1 MRHEA
6 EAMRAIAASELRAA
20 LRGRVVQGFA
30 LLFGVLALSVS
41 VAGLAASGQLLV
53 QGYARTAVS
62 LLTLAIYLL
71 PLLGLVVGAHAFGA
85 ENGGTELLLVQPVSR
100 TGVLLGRAL
109 GLAAALGGV
118 AIAGFGLAGVVVG
131 LGAGWAG
138 LGGYCAVL
146 AGTLLVGWAALA
158 AGVLIGVLAR
168 SRLAAVGAALAAWLL
183 AAVLYDLAAI
193 ALLQLTGS
201 GEPGP
206 YLVTLLALN
215 PIDGM
220 RALGLVSLG
229 ADVLLGPTGAAM
241 QRALGPD
248 GGAALVLGALAA
260 WIAIPLWLAG
270 RVYCE
275 RDF

>member
-1 MRHEA
+1 MRHGVDA
-6 EAMRAIAASELRAA
+6 VRAIAASELRAA

-30 LLFGVLALSVS
+30 VLFGLLALSVS

-71 PLLGLVVGAHAFGA
+71 PLLGLVIGAHAFGA
-85 ENGGTELLLVQPVSR
+85 EGGGIELLLVQPVSR
-100 TGVLLGRAL
+100 TGVLLGRTI
-109 GLAAALGGV
+109 GLAVALGGV
-118 AIAGFGLAGVVVG
+118 AVAGFGLAGVVVG
-131 LGAGWAG
+131 LGAGWDG
-138 LGGYCAVL
+138 IGGYCAVMG
-146 AGTLLVGWAALA
+146 GTLLVGWAALA

-168 SRLAAVGAALAAWLL
+168 RRLAAIGAALAAWLL
-183 AAVLYDLAAI
+183 VAVLYDLAAI

-220 RALGLVSLG
+220 RALGLVTLG

-270 RVYCE
+270 RVYRA